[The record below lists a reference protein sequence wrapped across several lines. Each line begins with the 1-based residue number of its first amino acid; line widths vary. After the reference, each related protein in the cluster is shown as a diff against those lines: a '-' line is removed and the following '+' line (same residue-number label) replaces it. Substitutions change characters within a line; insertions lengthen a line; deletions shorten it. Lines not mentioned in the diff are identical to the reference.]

1 MSDLPVGTQVEQKAA
16 KEERKQASS
25 FTPVAFGPTTE
36 LITRSLYTR
45 EREMHCPVS
54 RIPRPQP
61 RIASV
66 AVGFPS

>member
-36 LITRSLYTR
+36 LTRSLYTR